1 MEKQPAS
8 APASRQRLDKW
19 LFFARLIK
27 SRSLAQKAIEAGHV
41 AVNGVR
47 VTQSSAQVKTGDTLE
62 LSLERRDLVVRVLL
76 AGVRRGPY
84 EEARLLYED
93 LTPPTSSQRLT
104 AFEQA
109 TRERG
114 AGRPTK
120 RERRD
125 TDRLKSG
132 FDEED
137 D

>member
-1 MEKQPAS
+1 MEKEPPS

-41 AVNGVR
+41 AINGER
-47 VTQSSAQVKTGDTLE
+47 ATQSSSQVKPGDTLE

-76 AGVRRGPY
+76 PGSRRGPY

-93 LTPPTSSQRLT
+93 LTPAPAAGRRTP
-104 AFEQA
+104 FEQA
-109 TRERG
+109 TRDRG

-120 RERRD
+120 RERRE
-125 TDRLKSG
+125 TDRLKPG
-132 FDEED
+132 VGGDDE
-137 D
+137 

>member
-1 MEKQPAS
+1 MEKQPPS

-41 AVNGVR
+41 AINGER
-47 VTQSSAQVKTGDTLE
+47 ATQSSAQVKAGDMLE
-62 LSLERRDLVVRVLL
+62 LSLERRDLAVRVLL
-76 AGVRRGPY
+76 PGSRRGPY

-93 LTPPTSSQRLT
+93 VTPEAPAVRRTL
-104 AFEQA
+104 FEQA

-120 RERRD
+120 RERRE
-125 TDRLKSG
+125 TDRLKPG
-132 FDEED
+132 VDRGD

>member
-8 APASRQRLDKW
+8 VPLLRQRLDKW

-41 AVNGVR
+41 AVNGER
-47 VTQSSAQVKTGDTLE
+47 AMQSSVQIKAGDTLE
-62 LSLERRDLVVRVLL
+62 LSLERRDLVLRVLL
-76 AGVRRGPY
+76 PGSRRGPY

-93 LTPPTSSQRLT
+93 LTPSAPAESRT

-120 RERRD
+120 RERRE
-125 TDRLKSG
+125 TDRLKPDS
-132 FDEED
+132 DE
-137 D
+137 